1 MRLLFFD
8 IECAC
13 VYKNVAKICSF
24 GYVLC
29 DDKFNILQK
38 RDILVNPR
46 GKFHLTDGRGEKG
59 IVLPYD
65 EDFRR
70 FPAFP
75 GVYDEIRA
83 LLEDKNNMVYGHAVE
98 NDIKYLNLETRRY
111 SLPPFHF
118 SFSDTQ
124 LIYRT
129 LIGDFTQCP
138 GLETMASQLG
148 IEFKPHRSE
157 DDAYVT
163 MCVLKKI
170 CENTGC
176 SVYEL
181 KKRLQLHRGSTHN
194 MHVQAPTSNAYMAFQ
209 EKKKHEKE
217 LKEQAM
223 NAITEH
229 ILMMHEKPS
238 GALKGS
244 TFNFNP
250 ELEADTDKCLP
261 LIDRIYELGGA
272 YSHHMSR
279 CNIYVEGDSD
289 DSIRTRMAHEREDL
303 EIITLSRLEEMLHGA
318 S

>member
-29 DDKFNILQK
+29 DEKFNIIEK

-59 IVLPYD
+59 IVLPYSY
-65 EDFRR
+65 EDFRK

-75 GVYDEIRA
+75 GVYDEIKA

-111 SLPPFHF
+111 NLPPFHF

-129 LIGDFTQCP
+129 LTGDFTQCP
-138 GLETMASQLG
+138 GLETMAAQLG
-148 IEFKPHRSE
+148 IDFKPHRSE

-163 MCVLKKI
+163 MCILQKI
-170 CENTGC
+170 CENMEC

-181 KKRLQLHRGSTHN
+181 KKKLQLHRGSTHN
-194 MHVQAPTSNAYMAFQ
+194 RTVTPPTSSAYKAFQ
-209 EKKKHEKE
+209 EKRKKEKE

-229 ILMMHEKPS
+229 ILMMHEKPA
-238 GALKGS
+238 GVLKGS

-250 ELEADTDKCLP
+250 ELEADTEKCLP
-261 LIDRIYELGGA
+261 YIDRIYELGGA
-272 YSHHMSR
+272 YSHHMTH
-279 CNIYVEGDSD
+279 CNVYVEGDND
-289 DSIRTRMAHEREDL
+289 DSIRTKMAHERDDVKIMPLSELED
-303 EIITLSRLEEMLHGA
+303 MLNG
-318 S
+318 